1 MIYWFESNPAHK
13 IIKKNKM
20 EIGTKY
26 KFWNNTIGTLIQTN
40 KNFGLFKFEDG
51 SQFVFNLNKLM

>member
-1 MIYWFESNPAHK
+1 
-13 IIKKNKM
+13 M

-26 KFWNNTIGTLIQTN
+26 KFKDGTIGTLIQTN

-51 SQFVFNLNKLM
+51 SQFVFNLNKLT

>member
-1 MIYWFESNPAHK
+1 
-13 IIKKNKM
+13 M

-40 KNFGLFKFEDG
+40 KNFGLFRFEDG

>member
-1 MIYWFESNPAHK
+1 MSKQFK
-13 IIKKNKM
+13 TKKM

-40 KNFGLFKFEDG
+40 KNFGLFRFEDG